1 MNLSTLVDHATERR
15 SALMDV
21 ISKLLETVE
30 TCHDQIVVILNQIDS
45 SDGVNPLEVEI
56 IGNGLDYL
64 EKHLLSLCEI
74 RERLHELHNIV
85 DCSLKN
91 DNWSAEDRIAELKD
105 LLCEVDNW
113 RIEILKLLK
122 IEY

>member
-1 MNLSTLVDHATERR
+1 MDHATERR

-30 TCHDQIVVILNQIDS
+30 VCHDQIVVILNQINT
-45 SDGVNPLEVEI
+45 SDGVKHIEVEI
-56 IGNGLDYL
+56 IGNALDYL
-64 EKHLLSLCEI
+64 EKHLLSLCQI

-85 DCSLKN
+85 DCSLK
-91 DNWSAEDRIAELKD
+91 DNEWSPDARIEELKYFLSEID
-105 LLCEVDNW
+105 DW
-113 RIEILKLLK
+113 RIEMLKLLK